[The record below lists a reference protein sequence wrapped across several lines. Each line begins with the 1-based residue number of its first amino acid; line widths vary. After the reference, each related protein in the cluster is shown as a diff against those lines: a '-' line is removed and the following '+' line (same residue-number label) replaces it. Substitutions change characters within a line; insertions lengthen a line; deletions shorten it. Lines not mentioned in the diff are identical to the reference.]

1 MDTIGDML
9 TIIRN
14 GYMSKKDTVLV
25 PHSKLKEEIAK
36 KLGKLGSI
44 ESVAVEKGVKSKN
57 IKITLKYKNGDPV
70 VTHIKRIST
79 PGLRIYRSKSNI
91 KPVLEGM
98 GFSLISTSKG
108 VKTNRESVKSGV
120 GGEIICEVW

>member
-1 MDTIGDML
+1 ML

-14 GYMSKKDTVLV
+14 GYMAKKDHVLV

-36 KLGKLGSI
+36 KLEKIGSV
-44 ESVAVEKGVKSKN
+44 ENVVVEKGLKSKN
-57 IKITLKYKNGDPV
+57 LNIKLKYINGDPV
-70 VTHIKRIST
+70 VTHIKRISK
-79 PGLRIYRSKSNI
+79 PGLRIYKAKSDI

-120 GGEIICEVW
+120 GGEVICEVW